1 MATAFD
7 TFPTYARQ
15 AIEGQIRD
23 ESMCDIRTSVSE
35 VTIPFGRALFAGS
48 GTGSMSAVLAKTG
61 AGLFLGISQRLVI
74 SSALTLDP
82 AAAGNFNGFG
92 GYIAGREISRVATGA
107 IWVKTL
113 GGATRGQQAYAV
125 PATGELTN
133 SAAGN
138 ILLPECFFDS
148 PAAAGEL
155 SILRVFGEKI
165 IAAA

>member
-7 TFPTYARQ
+7 TFPTYARV
-15 AIEGQIRD
+15 ALEGQIRD

-35 VTIPFGRALFAGS
+35 VAIPFGRALFAGTKEF
-48 GTGSMSAVLAKTG
+48 GAVLAKTG
-61 AGLFLGISQRLVI
+61 GGLFVGISQRLFV
-74 SSALTLDP
+74 SSALTQDP
-82 AAAGNFNGFG
+82 AAAGNFNGYG
-92 GYIAGREISRVATGA
+92 GYILGREVSRVATGA

-113 GGATRGQQAYAV
+113 GGATKGQQAYAV
-125 PATGELTN
+125 PVTGEITN

-155 SILRVFGEKI
+155 TVLRVFGEKI

>member
-35 VTIPFGRALFAGS
+35 VAIPFGRALFAG
-48 GTGSMSAVLAKTG
+48 TGAMGAVLAKTG
-61 AGLFLGISQRLVI
+61 AGLFVGISQRLVI

-82 AAAGNFNGFG
+82 AEAGNFNGFG
-92 GYIAGREISRVATGA
+92 GYIAGREISRVSTGA

-113 GGATRGQQAYAV
+113 GGATKGQQAYAV

-155 SILRVFGEKI
+155 AILRVFGEKI